1 MGDGREIFGIVV
13 LSVQV
18 SLTAS
23 LIGMAIG
30 APLGGWICTL
40 RGRARRIWLA
50 IFSALLAVPTVVV
63 GLIVYILL
71 SRSGPLGWLDIL
83 FTPTAIVIAQVIITL
98 PVITVFSHRA
108 CAGQWAE
115 HGDQIRL
122 DIRARWRQVTAVSE
136 PSSGTRIA
144 WNMTVSPVAG
154 CLLTPTPRGG
164 RSAADLGPVSYPSE
178 FGPPSGI
185 RDYRNAPVRR
195 RPGAWRSR
203 RTAAGATRPLA
214 HSTRGDAKRARG
226 PVSLT
231 RATWARRR
239 GRRHGACSWAR
250 QVAVPGRCQVPR

>member
-40 RGRARRIWLA
+40 PGRARRIWLA

-122 DIRARWRQVTAVSE
+122 DIRARWRQVSELMRMARAGLVTAFLVAFGRAISE
-136 PSSGTRIA
+136 VGAVMIVGG
-144 WNMTVSPVAG
+144 NI
-154 CLLTPTPRGG
+154 RG
-164 RSAADLGPVSYPSE
+164 
-178 FGPPSGI
+178 
-185 RDYRNAPVRR
+185 
-195 RPGAWRSR
+195 
-203 RTAAGATRPLA
+203 
-214 HSTRGDAKRARG
+214 STRVMTTAIT
-226 PVSLT
+226 LET
-231 RATWARRR
+231 RQ
-239 GRRHGACSWAR
+239 GNFN
-250 QVAVPGRCQVPR
+250 VAVALGVILVAISFLVTVLTWWVTRERGQRTNTA